1 MYSRH
6 TASRRARD
14 RLRRVLFLRIGG
26 PPASRRGR
34 GMLALALALALALVL
49 VLALALALV
58 LVLQRLKEV
67 QLVYHSL
74 DPRYFCMS
82 HNGIDPSIAP

>member
-1 MYSRH
+1 M
-6 TASRRARD
+6 
-14 RLRRVLFLRIGG
+14 
-26 PPASRRGR
+26 
-34 GMLALALALALALVL
+34 LALALALALVL
-49 VLALALALV
+49 VLQSVLALALALV